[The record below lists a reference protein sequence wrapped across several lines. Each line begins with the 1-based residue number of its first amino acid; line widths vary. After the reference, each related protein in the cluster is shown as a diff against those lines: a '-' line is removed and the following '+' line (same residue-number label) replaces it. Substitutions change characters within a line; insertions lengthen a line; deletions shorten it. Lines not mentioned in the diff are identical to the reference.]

1 MKKLLILFLVSIFV
15 FGLII
20 GCGKKDAESDKMP
33 AEVKEAEMM
42 DSTRMDSSDM
52 IDSLADEAK
61 KAVEG
66 AVDEAKDAVDDAAD
80 KAKDAMGG
88 H

>member
-1 MKKLLILFLVSIFV
+1 MKKLIILFLAAIFA

-42 DSTRMDSSDM
+42 DSTRMDSSM
-52 IDSLADEAK
+52 IDSLAGEAK
-61 KAVEG
+61 EAIDDTAEKA
-66 AVDEAKDAVDDAAD
+66 D
-80 KAKDAMGG
+80 DAMGE